1 MNADVAVPIPTQQF
15 LELSDFLRS
24 KNDCRDPVLAVRDA
38 IDYWLQ
44 NADWKPELLSQSDTR
59 GYQWKSLFLPEG
71 TQVRMSYKGTYH
83 YAKVEGDRIIYES
96 KSISPGSLA
105 NTIASSSRNAWRDL
119 WIKRPDDK
127 EWKLSDDCRRE
138 TMETTGKL
146 LSALDVFPAR

>member
-1 MNADVAVPIPTQQF
+1 MQIDVSVPIPTQQF

-24 KNDCRDPVLAVRDA
+24 KNDRRDPVLAVRDA

-44 NADWKPELLSQSDTR
+44 NADWKPELLSQSATR

-71 TQVRMSYKGTYH
+71 TEIRMSYKGTYH
-83 YAKVEGDRIIYES
+83 YAKVEGDQIIYEG
-96 KSISPGSLA
+96 KTISPGSLA
-105 NTIASSSRNAWRDL
+105 NTITSSSRNAWRDL

-138 TMETTGKL
+138 NQGDGGQATG
-146 LSALDVFPAR
+146 